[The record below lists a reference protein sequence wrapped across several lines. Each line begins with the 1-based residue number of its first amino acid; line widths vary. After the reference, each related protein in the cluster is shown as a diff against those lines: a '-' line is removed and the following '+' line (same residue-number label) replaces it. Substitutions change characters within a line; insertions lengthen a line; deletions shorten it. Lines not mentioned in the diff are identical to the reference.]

1 MEEETKKEKEITMEE
16 TDEREIK
23 NKREFAV
30 QTIDILRPH
39 FMFNVLNQIK
49 YQIKRNP
56 EMAEEM
62 VYDLANF
69 CRGSLTVASMEEEAV
84 LDEEIRAF
92 KSYLRLE
99 CAMNKNME
107 LELDLTNERGGRH
120 MIVSP
125 GSLQEF
131 GAMLVKEEVRT
142 TKEKRT
148 LVVTDGLKEDQ
159 YYIHVEIKET
169 GQVLVHPV
177 LDIEVDTT
185 FGEA

>member
-1 MEEETKKEKEITMEE
+1 MEEKAKMEKETKMEE
-16 TDEREIK
+16 DEERTSEIK
-23 NKREFAV
+23 REYAV
-30 QTIDILRPH
+30 QAIDILRPH

-49 YQIKRNP
+49 YQIKKNP
-56 EMAEEM
+56 DLAEEM

-99 CAMNKNME
+99 CAMNRNME
-107 LELDLTNERGGRH
+107 LELNLTNERGVRH

-125 GSLQEF
+125 GTLQEF
-131 GAMLVKEEVRT
+131 GTMLVKEEVRT

-148 LVVTDGLKEDQ
+148 LVVTDGLKEDK

-177 LDIEVDTT
+177 LDIEVDTP
-185 FGEA
+185 FGEG